1 MPIDSHK
8 DETSLLLK
16 ASSQLLFETLMEHTA
31 DRIYIKD
38 LNSRFIACSLPLAR
52 MHDYPDRQSIEGM
65 SDFELFS
72 MEHAQQAYDDEQELL
87 RTEIPII
94 NKLEKET
101 WKNGSITWAS
111 SSKAPLYLSCG
122 TLAGIIGIS
131 HDVTSEIQA
140 QEKFAASEARLKAQ
154 NELMRCDYENARKV
168 QSVMIPGRVPDEPQ
182 LEIAYL
188 WQPMASVGGDMISF
202 PRTPDDT
209 LLFVMSQVMAQ
220 QQHFTRC
227 FLNI

>member
-1 MPIDSHK
+1 LNPLDAIDIIRFTSLSVGACLLRYKFMPIDSHK

-87 RTEIPII
+87 RT
-94 NKLEKET
+94 
-101 WKNGSITWAS
+101 AS
-111 SSKAPLYLSCG
+111 L
-122 TLAGIIGIS
+122 
-131 HDVTSEIQA
+131 
-140 QEKFAASEARLKAQ
+140 
-154 NELMRCDYENARKV
+154 
-168 QSVMIPGRVPDEPQ
+168 
-182 LEIAYL
+182 
-188 WQPMASVGGDMISF
+188 
-202 PRTPDDT
+202 
-209 LLFVMSQVMAQ
+209 
-220 QQHFTRC
+220 
-227 FLNI
+227 